1 VDRPVLPAVPRTLNP
16 GVLVAEL
23 YGKHRGI
30 PILVVGGGP
39 SAPDELAA
47 IGRERVKA
55 MIVISAN
62 SHAWQLGLRPDY
74 TFCKDHLHTET
85 KQPME
90 VLVRA
95 GGAPVVSMQYW
106 ADYRCARWPIQ
117 GNSGQ
122 HAIALAALMGGA
134 PIVPIGIDCFQGE
147 TYFHT
152 PNIPNVSL
160 GRSSSY
166 WKSRF
171 TRLQGRLE
179 GAAVRPVGGIL
190 GGAFPLYRPYEE
202 FARVTIPSIFDSY
215 VDCPTE
221 YVRAVRRFVLPQ
233 DPRAEIPVGFVLPA
247 TPLEAAL
254 FIRQGVAVS
263 VSGPTT

>member
-122 HAIALAALMGGA
+122 HAIALAAMMGGA
-134 PIVPIGIDCFQGE
+134 PIIPIGIDCFQGA

-152 PNIPNVSL
+152 PNVRNVSL
-160 GRSSSY
+160 GRPAGY
-166 WKSRF
+166 WKSRM
-171 TRLQGRLE
+171 QRLE
-179 GAAVRPVGGIL
+179 GRLIGAMIRPVSGPL
-190 GGAFPLYRPYEE
+190 GDVFPRYKPFEDVK
-202 FARVTIPSIFDSY
+202 ASIPTIFDLY
-215 VDCPTE
+215 ADCPTM
-221 YVRAVRRFVLPQ
+221 YVKATRRFVLPQ
-233 DPRAEIPVGFVLPA
+233 DPRAEIPPGFVMPV
-247 TPLEAAL
+247 TPLEHAL
-254 FIRQGVAVS
+254 FTRQGVAVS
-263 VSGPTT
+263 VGRQDC

>member
-1 VDRPVLPAVPRTLNP
+1 VDRSVLPAVPRVLNP

-23 YGKHRGI
+23 YGKHKGK

-39 SAPDELAA
+39 SAPDEARALGSR
-47 IGRERVKA
+47 IDNMV
-55 MIVISAN
+55 VISAN
-62 SHAWQLGLRPDY
+62 THAWHLGLRPDY
-74 TFCKDHLHTET
+74 TFCKDHVHTELKT
-85 KQPME
+85 PME

-95 GGAPVVSMQYW
+95 GNAPVVTGQYW
-106 ADYRCARWPIQ
+106 GDYRCARWPIQ

-134 PIVPIGIDCFQGE
+134 PIVPIGIDCF
-147 TYFHT
+147 
-152 PNIPNVSL
+152 
-160 GRSSSY
+160 
-166 WKSRF
+166 
-171 TRLQGRLE
+171 QGRLE

-221 YVRAVRRFVLPQ
+221 YVRAVRRFVLLQ